1 MYENKKLMEMR
12 SSRGSNPESRVSN
25 SLMYRACFGK
35 LARTRRFSGSASES
49 SLYLISIR
57 GGESL

>member
-25 SLMYRACFGK
+25 SLMYRACK